1 MKKLP
6 ALISGL
12 AIGATLMYIFDPE
25 KGNQRRT
32 LIRDKAVGLKNDA
45 QESITGTAQD
55 LSNRAKGLLHETK
68 SAFTNGKDQD
78 EQNKEDKKTQSQT
91 A

>member
-1 MKKLP
+1 MKNLP
-6 ALISGL
+6 AIISGL

-25 KGNQRRT
+25 RGNRRRA

-45 QESITGTAQD
+45 QEAISGKAED
-55 LSNRAKGLLHETK
+55 LSNRAKGMLHETK
-68 SAFTNGKDQD
+68 DMFTSD
-78 EQNKEDKKTQSQT
+78 ENQNQQNEQAQSQT